1 MEGLIRFIRG
11 LIRAL
16 GSLAVLSALGVFLWL
31 PTRPWVTVQISLSPD
46 VPPIALPV
54 RGYDLLMIG
63 QGYIAG
69 SDRFGALIRELNARE
84 GGARL
89 LAAYEITERQQQA
102 ILGWAAQSRALEPY
116 ALPLFGAWFGLPA
129 VTALLAVILL
139 FSQST
144 FWVQLLRGLLFLL
157 LTVVTAGFHI
167 GVGLVLS
174 ERIDA
179 LIAASLA
186 QNAAGFPG
194 LGVIVVDA
202 LPALRLG
209 LQNRVDVQT
218 MLLAGGVALLG
229 ALVTLVGATLSA
241 RRPSLAELSVMA
253 AAASAA
259 VAAQPAGVTPPTM
272 RMGDAAPAAPSAPL
286 RTPDVIG
293 PRVCPTC
300 GALSSANERFCRSC
314 GTRLT

>member
-16 GSLAVLSALGVFLWL
+16 GSLAVLAALGMFLWL
-31 PTRPWVTVQISLSPD
+31 PSRPWAMLQISLSPD
-46 VPPIALPV
+46 VPLIALPV

-84 GGARL
+84 GGSRL

-102 ILGWAAQSRALEPY
+102 VLEWAAQSRALDPY
-116 ALPLFGAWFGLPA
+116 ALPLLGAWFGLPA
-129 VTALLAVILL
+129 VTALLAVMLL

-144 FWVQLLRGLLFLL
+144 FWVQLLRGLLFL
-157 LTVVTAGFHI
+157 VFTAATAALYI
-167 GVGLVLS
+167 GAGLVLS

-202 LPALRLG
+202 LPALRVG
-209 LQNRVDVQT
+209 LQNRVDLQT
-218 MLLAGGVALLG
+218 LLLAGIVALIG
-229 ALVTLVGATLSA
+229 ALVALVGATLSA
-241 RRPSLAELSVMA
+241 RRPSLVDLNLVA
-253 AAASAA
+253 AAAAG
-259 VAAQPAGVTPPTM
+259 AQPAGAPPPTM
-272 RMGDAAPAAPSAPL
+272 RMDNA
-286 RTPDVIG
+286 TPTPNNVGARSPEVLG

-300 GALSSANERFCRSC
+300 GALSSSNERFCRSC
-314 GTRLT
+314 GARLT

>member
-16 GSLAVLSALGVFLWL
+16 GSLAVLAALGMFLWL
-31 PTRPWVTVQISLSPD
+31 PSRPWAMLQISLSPD
-46 VPPIALPV
+46 VPLIALPV

-84 GGARL
+84 GGSRL

-102 ILGWAAQSRALEPY
+102 VLEWAAQSRALDPY
-116 ALPLFGAWFGLPA
+116 ALPLLGAWFGLPA
-129 VTALLAVILL
+129 VTALLAVMLL

-144 FWVQLLRGLLFLL
+144 FWVQLLRGLLFL
-157 LTVVTAGFHI
+157 VFTAATAALYI
-167 GVGLVLS
+167 GAGLVLS

-202 LPALRLG
+202 LPALRVG
-209 LQNRVDVQT
+209 LQNRVDLQT
-218 MLLAGGVALLG
+218 LLLAGIVALIG
-229 ALVTLVGATLSA
+229 ALVALVGATLSA
-241 RRPSLAELSVMA
+241 RRPSLVDLSLVA
-253 AAASAA
+253 AAAAG
-259 VAAQPAGVTPPTM
+259 AQPAAAPPPTM
-272 RMGDAAPAAPSAPL
+272 RMDNA
-286 RTPDVIG
+286 TPTPNNVGARSPEVLG

-300 GALSSANERFCRSC
+300 GALSSSNERFCRSC
-314 GTRLT
+314 GARLT